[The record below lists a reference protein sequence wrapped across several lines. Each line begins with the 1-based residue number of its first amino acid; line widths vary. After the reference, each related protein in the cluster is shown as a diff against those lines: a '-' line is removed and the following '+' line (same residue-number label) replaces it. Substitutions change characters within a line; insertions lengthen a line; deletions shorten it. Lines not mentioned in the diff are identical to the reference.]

1 MVKISHPGFC
11 RHQSKQVVF
20 KEVEHN
26 EQIYFS
32 GCKRKGVEYRE
43 KQNPG
48 AVIYGKVHA
57 CSCLMLGLVLLLI
70 YATDDKL

>member
-11 RHQSKQVVF
+11 QHQSKQVVF

-32 GCKRKGVEYRE
+32 GCKLKGVEYRE

-48 AVIYGKVHA
+48 AA
-57 CSCLMLGLVLLLI
+57 
-70 YATDDKL
+70 